1 MKSLDELTKSDQKW
15 AADRAQAAK
24 AIFQQYQKK
33 NLSRKEFESMLST
46 LIREDILDKD
56 FNPDYQELRNE
67 LTSVIQNLIDTETLG
82 SN

>member
-1 MKSLDELTKSDQKW
+1 MTRLDVLTRSDQKW

-24 AIFQQYQKK
+24 AIFQQYQKEK
-33 NLSRKEFESMLST
+33 LPRKDFENMLST

-56 FNPDYQELRNE
+56 FDPDYQELRDE

-82 SN
+82 SI